1 MGTGTGTGTSQ
12 PTPPARGAPASS
24 RPRCQPQSRLAHMPP
39 QGFRNS
45 QPPLPRQR
53 GGGHRA
59 HLQLPW
65 RTWVAV
71 GSPSAGTAAGHH
83 HRASSALLPPAS
95 KIRPRQC
102 WVSVEVLSLRACCR
116 QRSAV
121 AHGTHVQQHAKGTPL
136 LQVLGHRSL
145 PALSEQ
151 GCTPKPSSVPRRA
164 HAIRGQAA
172 GWHCQPHPL
181 ATPVPPRPAHPGA
194 HPVGSAGMNHG
205 NPRAS
210 PRCPPGR
217 DGHSLWHQPYLA
229 LALGVAGELAACGR
243 ERGERISG
251 GRRGGIAG
259 GSPRATHMQGRGGGT
274 PRCGAWSTLARGTSC
289 RDMQHTHVDAHTL
302 HTHMH
307 APGGTSTAQHH
318 MHMPGAL
325 GHAPMHTS
333 RPPPPPVPTCREA
346 CVRAN
351 PSAQG
356 LTA

>member
-116 QRSAV
+116 QRSAL

-205 NPRAS
+205 NP
-210 PRCPPGR
+210 PRVPGAPQA
-217 DGHSLWHQPYLA
+217 GMGTACGTSLTLLWHLVWQESLQP
-229 LALGVAGELAACGR
+229 AGG
-243 ERGERISG
+243 RGERG
-251 GRRGGIAG
+251 LVGAG
-259 GSPRATHMQGRGGGT
+259 E
-274 PRCGAWSTLARGTSC
+274 
-289 RDMQHTHVDAHTL
+289 
-302 HTHMH
+302 
-307 APGGTSTAQHH
+307 
-318 MHMPGAL
+318 GAL
-325 GHAPMHTS
+325 LGAAHGQ
-333 RPPPPPVPTCREA
+333 PTCRAGGVAPHAAGHGAPWHGAQAAGTCNTRTWMPTPCTRTCTLRVAPARRSTTCTCLGRSGTHPCTRAVPHLRRCQRAGKRA
-346 CVRAN
+346 CVQTPVPR
-351 PSAQG
+351 G
-356 LTA
+356 